1 MNFELSIIIAG
12 LLSALALYIGLI
24 VYAIRLR
31 NVYNEVSKPI
41 ARALV
46 LFGISTVFMGIIGI
60 TGVFATHLTMVPIS
74 FMLAAL
80 FIAELNLAF
89 SNEKLV
95 KSASIGIIL
104 LSLMVFVDTV
114 LGLLFSYSGFMLMP
128 ALFILLIGSLTT
140 SIYLLK
146 ESPNPFSASI
156 FILIVS
162 LFISAAT
169 AMFGI
174 LRVHPEYFAIQVIPL
189 IVGAAIL
196 GSMLRPWR
204 HIISLSIGI
213 LAFIVGFSLAIPAYL
228 DNDTSIMIFALVAA
242 FAGAATVIP
251 LDFFVGQSTETRAT
265 TPMYMSY
272 TLILVA
278 LLVITHSNNY
288 AISLSAIG
296 DWDPNILFM
305 DWFFGLFGVAAFTL
319 AALTAVTSKKTSHR
333 SRELLIGFMCILL
346 TLGHPYIMNGR
357 YELKVLYIGLM
368 IVLAIGFIGFF
379 GVAYKLTKAGAA
391 MAGARFVAFM
401 FAGLGIGI
409 VAMFADLI
417 PLEITASM
425 LVGAGILLIAS
436 SPRASLRRK

>member
-1 MNFELSIIIAG
+1 MNFELSIIIAA
-12 LLSALALYIGLI
+12 LLSTAAIYLGLI
-24 VYAIRLR
+24 VYASRLKK
-31 NVYNEVSKPI
+31 VYNEVSKPI

-46 LFGISTVFMGIIGI
+46 LFEISTIFMGIIGVS
-60 TGVFATHLTMVPIS
+60 GVIAPNLSMVPIS

-80 FIAELNLAF
+80 FMAELNLAS
-89 SNEKLV
+89 SNELLV
-95 KSASIGIIL
+95 KRASIVIIS
-104 LSLMVFVDTV
+104 LSSIVFIETF
-114 LGLLFSYSGFMLMP
+114 LGFILTFQRFILMP
-128 ALFILLIGSLTT
+128 TLGIFFIGCLIT

-156 FILIVS
+156 FILLVS
-162 LFISAAT
+162 LTIAAVSAAT
-169 AMFGI
+169 GI
-174 LRVHPEYFAIQVIPL
+174 LGTHPEYFIIQVIPL
-189 IVGAAIL
+189 IVGAAVL

-204 HIISLSIGI
+204 HIISVSIGI
-213 LAFIVGFSLAIPAYL
+213 LAIVVGLSLAIPAYL
-228 DNDTSIMIFALVAA
+228 DNDINILIFCSVAA

-251 LDFFVGQSTETRAT
+251 LDFFVNQATTTRAT
-265 TPMYMSY
+265 TPMYMSI
-272 TLILVA
+272 TLLLVP

-296 DWDPNILFM
+296 AWDPNILFI

-319 AALTAVTSKKTSHR
+319 ASITAMTSKQTSQR
-333 SRELLIGFMCILL
+333 SREILIGVMCILL
-346 TLGHPYIMNGR
+346 TLGHPYVVDGR
-357 YELKVLYIGLM
+357 YELDILYIGLM
-368 IVLAIGFIGFF
+368 AVLAIGIFEFLS
-379 GVAYKLTKAGAA
+379 VAYKLAKAGAA

-425 LVGAGILLIAS
+425 LVGAGVLLIAS